1 MKYMLTAE
9 ELRVLGSLIEKKMTT
24 PDYYPLSL
32 NALITACNQKVNR
45 DPVTAYG
52 DTTVLRAL
60 KGLKANGL
68 VLQTASVRVAKY
80 EERFCEQA
88 SISEEEAAILGVLML
103 RGAQTP
109 GELRARTERMASF
122 PMLDDVTDTLNSLI
136 EMGYARELPRK
147 PGQKE
152 VRYRH
157 ELGESQPEEVI
168 SEETAPA
175 MPVEDRREEVGEIR
189 EDRTDRL
196 TALERKVAALSAEL
210 AGLKEAFHRF
220 EQQFE

>member
-1 MKYMLTAE
+1 MKYRLTTE
-9 ELRVLGSLIEKKMTT
+9 ELRVLGSLLEKKMTT

-68 VLQTASVRVAKY
+68 VLQSASVRVAKY

-88 SISEEEAAILGVLML
+88 NISDEEAAILGVLML

-122 PMLDDVTDTLNSLI
+122 PTLDDVTDALNSLI

-152 VRYRH
+152 TRYRH
-157 ELGESQPEEVI
+157 ELGESPAEEISEDTAPDLPEE
-168 SEETAPA
+168 EE
-175 MPVEDRREEVGEIR
+175 REEVAEV
-189 EDRTDRL
+189 RTERADRL
-196 TALERKVAALSAEL
+196 AVLERKVAALSAEL
-210 AGLKEAFHRF
+210 AELKDAFYQF
-220 EQQFE
+220 KQQF

>member
-1 MKYMLTAE
+1 MKYMLTVE
-9 ELRVLGSLIEKKMTT
+9 ELRVLGSLLEKKMTT

-52 DTTVLRAL
+52 DATVLRAL

-68 VLQTASVRVAKY
+68 VLQSASVRVAKY

-88 SISEEEAAILGVLML
+88 NISDEEAAILSVLML

-122 PMLDDVTDTLNSLI
+122 PTLDDVTDALNSLI

-152 VRYRH
+152 ARYRH
-157 ELGESQPEEVI
+157 ELGEAHAEEI
-168 SEETAPA
+168 SEDTASDLPG
-175 MPVEDRREEVGEIR
+175 EDVCEEGNAV
-189 EDRTDRL
+189 RTERADRL

-210 AGLKEAFHRF
+210 AELKEAFHHF
-220 EQQFE
+220 EQQFQ